1 MADPQEDLRST
12 AESIRRD
19 ADRVK
24 TLEEVKATMDPA
36 DPRVGELS
44 EQVERLAE
52 GLHAKAVAER
62 DLSDQ
67 IRGAG

>member
-19 ADRVK
+19 ADRLK
-24 TLEEVKATMDPA
+24 SLEEEKAKMDPD
-36 DPRVGELS
+36 DPRVAELS
-44 EQVERLAE
+44 ERVERVSE

>member
-19 ADRVK
+19 ADPVV
-24 TLEEVKATMDPA
+24 TLEEGKAALDPA
-36 DPRVGELS
+36 DPRVGPLS
-44 EQVERLAE
+44 EQVERLSS

-67 IRGAG
+67 IRRAG